1 MCYNIAYAFGESP
14 KLSHYSIIYNIIT
27 HYKEKINMRMR
38 KKRHGSER
46 ISACADILVPKETN
60 FTEILQYFKDTNKPF
75 CLEIGCGKGSF
86 AVGITEKR
94 TEMNLL
100 AVERV
105 ADVACLALEKAKAA
119 EADGRIEG
127 GRLAFYLN
135 FSDPWPKKGYAKRRL
150 THLRYLN
157 SYLRIL
163 REGGELR
170 VKTDN
175 DGLYEFTLEQLSE
188 SGGFDVIM
196 QTADLHASVWA
207 EDNVITEYESNFIS
221 KGKNINSVWA
231 KKHTDRSAH
240 E

>member
-1 MCYNIAYAFGESP
+1 
-14 KLSHYSIIYNIIT
+14 
-27 HYKEKINMRMR
+27 MRMR

-46 ISACADILVPKETN
+46 ISACSDILVPKETN
-60 FTEILQYFKDTNKPF
+60 FTEILQYFNDTNRPF

-94 TEMNLL
+94 EGMNLL

-119 EADGRIEG
+119 EKENRIEG
-127 GRLAFYLN
+127 GRLAFYIGNADNLLELIPDGAVDTVYLN

-150 THLRYLN
+150 THVRYLGA
-157 SYLRIL
+157 YARIL

-188 SGGFDVIM
+188 SGAFDVIM

-231 KKHTDRSAH
+231 KKRSEGTNQKA
-240 E
+240 